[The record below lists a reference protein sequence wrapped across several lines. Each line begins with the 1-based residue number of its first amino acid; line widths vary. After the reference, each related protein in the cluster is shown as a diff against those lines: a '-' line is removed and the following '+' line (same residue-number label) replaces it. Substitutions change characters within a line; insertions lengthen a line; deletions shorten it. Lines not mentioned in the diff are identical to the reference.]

1 MFRILALRR
10 QMLILDIAA
19 EACPDK
25 RRKMGEE
32 NVLDEIVEMLD
43 ATFHQSSKTLFSE
56 VTPFLLMSR
65 RMGARQSHVVFGRQD
80 IEKAAI
86 LELGREE
93 VDSPQHAGNY
103 GPHRDRGES
112 NGEGV
117 SRRDPSRRR
126 NPGRSGTGAHA

>member
-56 VTPFLLMSR
+56 VEAGGVWRFTPR
-65 RMGARQSHVVFGRQD
+65 RFTPIPFARPRQL
-80 IEKAAI
+80 I
-86 LELGREE
+86 G
-93 VDSPQHAGNY
+93 
-103 GPHRDRGES
+103 
-112 NGEGV
+112 GV
-117 SRRDPSRRR
+117 C
-126 NPGRSGTGAHA
+126 